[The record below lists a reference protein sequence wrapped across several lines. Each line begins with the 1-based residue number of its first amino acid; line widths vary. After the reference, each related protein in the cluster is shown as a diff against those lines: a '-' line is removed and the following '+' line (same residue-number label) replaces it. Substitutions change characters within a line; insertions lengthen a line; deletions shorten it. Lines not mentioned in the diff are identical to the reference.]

1 MVFDAPAWEKLYW
14 YLRLLIPQL
23 KVPQNGGIDISD
35 LLDNSALNTY
45 ALSRTALNVHIDLDD
60 EETVLDPL
68 AAKMVNAGPTEET
81 RTAFDIILEHFN
93 ERHMGGW
100 DATPAE
106 QRTKIVRIAGH
117 HGPMMPNTSSQVVG
131 NPDTEAADR
140 RFEEILNRIMTQQRS
155 ADLTLY
161 REYRDAGFRRDFIN
175 LVRTAIENA
184 DHLSS
189 QHYPIS
195 TEPPVSYAAEP

>member
-1 MVFDAPAWEKLYW
+1 M
-14 YLRLLIPQL
+14 
-23 KVPQNGGIDISD
+23 PQNGGIDISD

-106 QRTKIVRIAGH
+106 QRTKIVRIADI
-117 HGPMMPNTSSQVVG
+117 GPLMPNTSRKLSAT
-131 NPDTEAADR
+131 PTPKPPTAASR
-140 RFEEILNRIMTQQRS
+140 KF
-155 ADLTLY
+155 LTGL
-161 REYRDAGFRRDFIN
+161 
-175 LVRTAIENA
+175 
-184 DHLSS
+184 
-189 QHYPIS
+189 
-195 TEPPVSYAAEP
+195 

>member
-1 MVFDAPAWEKLYW
+1 
-14 YLRLLIPQL
+14 
-23 KVPQNGGIDISD
+23 
-35 LLDNSALNTY
+35 
-45 ALSRTALNVHIDLDD
+45 
-60 EETVLDPL
+60 
-68 AAKMVNAGPTEET
+68 
-81 RTAFDIILEHFN
+81 
-93 ERHMGGW
+93 
-100 DATPAE
+100 
-106 QRTKIVRIAGH
+106 
-117 HGPMMPNTSSQVVG
+117 
-131 NPDTEAADR
+131 
-140 RFEEILNRIMTQQRS
+140 MTQQRS